1 MGALGLSDAAVHN
14 FSSALQE
21 VAMAGV
27 EASLPSPSPA
37 TPEGRV
43 MNLSILQ
50 ILFACRLAGDRDLPP
65 IWVAVARGKIRME
78 GLTTLNQMLMRGI
91 PSCSRVFFWE
101 GAHFSASLPLH
112 TFIKNVSLCNPSLYP
127 ACTGGHPVAHAP
139 GNG

>member
-1 MGALGLSDAAVHN
+1 
-14 FSSALQE
+14 
-21 VAMAGV
+21 MAGV

-91 PSCSRVFFWE
+91 PFCRRVFGE
-101 GAHFSASLPLH
+101 RARFSVSLPLF
-112 TFIKNVSLCNPSLYP
+112 TFLKKIHFGTTPWNQP
-127 ACTGGHPVAHAP
+127 TMGGGGGGYSKANAP
-139 GNG
+139 GDG